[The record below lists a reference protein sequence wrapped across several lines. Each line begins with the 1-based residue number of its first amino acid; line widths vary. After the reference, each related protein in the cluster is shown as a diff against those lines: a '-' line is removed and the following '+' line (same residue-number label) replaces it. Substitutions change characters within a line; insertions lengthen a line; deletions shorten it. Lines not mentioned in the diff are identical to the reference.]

1 MKFEFMNDIKTELI
15 AEASRIEESAMWSSQ
30 GQFESAKIWT
40 IWNWVSGGVTAICS
54 GVSGLLT
61 FATDGLQVISGVLAV
76 VAAIFVGVHT
86 VMKPDSRAEIAQKSA
101 NEYLDLQGEAR
112 RIKNLGE
119 YFLTDEEYETKLQN
133 LASVHSSISK
143 RSYPIP
149 YVAYKITSWNI
160 RKGRQNYSADEPDNT
175 VNFLD
180 NESASEVYLK

>member
-1 MKFEFMNDIKTELI
+1 MNDAQKELS
-15 AEASRIEESAMWSSQ
+15 AEASRIEESATWSSQ
-30 GQFESAKIWT
+30 GQFEAAKLWT
-40 IWNWVSGGVTAICS
+40 VWNWISGGITAICS
-54 GVSGLLT
+54 GVAGLLT
-61 FATDGLQVISGVLAV
+61 FATDGLQVISGILAV
-76 VAAIFVGVHT
+76 VAAIFAGIHT

-160 RKGRQNYSADEPDNT
+160 RKGRQSYSADESDDTANSSDKET
-175 VNFLD
+175 V
-180 NESASEVYLK
+180 SGVHLK